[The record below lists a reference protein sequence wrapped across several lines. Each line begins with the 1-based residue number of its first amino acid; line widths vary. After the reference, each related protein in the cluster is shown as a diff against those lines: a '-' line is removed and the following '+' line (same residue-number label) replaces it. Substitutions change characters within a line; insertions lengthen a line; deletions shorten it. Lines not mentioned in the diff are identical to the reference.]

1 VAGEVWGG
9 YDEEDIGFGFGL
21 SHICDM
27 YRGRFGE

>member
-21 SHICDM
+21 S
-27 YRGRFGE
+27 YRFDVYYGGL